1 VSLLA
6 QEIAELIRQEGP
18 LSVSRYMALCLGHP
32 RHGYYMKQDP
42 FGADGDF
49 TTAPEISQI
58 FGELIGLWAA
68 NVWQAMGA
76 PASIRLVELGP
87 GRGTLMQDM
96 LRAARALQGF
106 RQALSVHLVEMSPML
121 RERQRQTLAA
131 VGVEPHWHDRI
142 EQALEGPAIIVANE
156 FLDALPLDQFV
167 RTPDGWRE
175 RLVGLD
181 SEGQL
186 AFGLAAEAPSPLAD
200 SPPRASEGART
211 PPPCGEGQGWGAQS
225 PNAEQQDEAGPLLQ
239 SALHSVVRP
248 PSPYPSPR
256 GGREEPGLDLRAPLD
271 SVLEQPAAAS
281 EAVAAVAR
289 HVAAEGGAGLFID
302 YGPTRSGFGD
312 TLQAMKR
319 HEFVDVLA
327 EPGDADLTVHVDFAR
342 MAQAG
347 LAAGAAA
354 HGAVTQR
361 DFLLALGLQQR
372 FEALSRRATPE
383 QAQTLASGVQRL
395 IETGPTAMGE
405 LFKVMAVAD
414 RNLPLLPGFD
424 LHRLPE
430 QG

>member
-1 VSLLA
+1 MSLLA
-6 QEIAELIRQEGP
+6 QELAELIRQEGP
-18 LSVSRYMALCLGHP
+18 LSVSRYLALCLGHP

-49 TTAPEISQI
+49 TTAPEISQV

-68 NVWQAMGA
+68 SIWQAMGA
-76 PASIRLVELGP
+76 PASVRLVELGP

-96 LRAARALQGF
+96 LRAARALPGF
-106 RQALSVHLVEMSPML
+106 REALSVHLVEMSPVL
-121 RERQRQTLAA
+121 RERQRETLAA

-142 EQALEGPAIIVANE
+142 DQALDGPAIVIANE

-167 RTPDGWRE
+167 RTPEGWRE

-181 SEGQL
+181 DEGRL
-186 AFGLAAEAPSPLAD
+186 AFGLAGEPDNSLSVAAP
-200 SPPRASEGART
+200 AS
-211 PPPCGEGQGWGAQS
+211 
-225 PNAEQQDEAGPLLQ
+225 
-239 SALHSVVRP
+239 
-248 PSPYPSPR
+248 
-256 GGREEPGLDLRAPLD
+256 
-271 SVLEQPAAAS
+271 SVLEQPAAAL
-281 EAVAAVAR
+281 EAIAAVAR
-289 HVAAEGGAGLFID
+289 HVATQGGVGLFID
-302 YGPTRSGFGD
+302 YGPARSGFGD
-312 TLQAMKR
+312 TLQALKR
-319 HEFVDVLA
+319 HAFVDVLA

-372 FEALSRRATPE
+372 FEALSGRATPE
-383 QAQTLASGVQRL
+383 QAQTLADGVQRL
-395 IETGPTAMGE
+395 IDTGPTAMGE
-405 LFKVMAVAD
+405 LFKVLAVAE

-424 LHRLPE
+424 LHHLPE

>member
-1 VSLLA
+1 MNSLA
-6 QEIAELIRQEGP
+6 QELVELIRQEGP
-18 LSVSRYMALCLGHP
+18 ISISRYMALCLGHP

-49 TTAPEISQI
+49 TTSPEISQI

-68 NVWQAMGA
+68 SIWQAMGA
-76 PASIRLVELGP
+76 PASVRLIEIGP

-96 LRAARALQGF
+96 LRAARALPGF
-106 RQALSVHLVEMSPML
+106 RDALSVHLVETSPVL
-121 RERQRQTLAA
+121 RERQRTTLAGSGA
-131 VGVEPHWHDRI
+131 TPQWHERI
-142 EQALEGPAIIVANE
+142 DQALEGPAIVVANE

-167 RTPDGWRE
+167 GTPEGWRE
-175 RLVGLD
+175 RLIGLD
-181 SEGQL
+181 GEGRL
-186 AFGLAAEAPSPLAD
+186 AFGLAAEPDNAVTVAAPI
-200 SPPRASEGART
+200 GA
-211 PPPCGEGQGWGAQS
+211 
-225 PNAEQQDEAGPLLQ
+225 
-239 SALHSVVRP
+239 
-248 PSPYPSPR
+248 
-256 GGREEPGLDLRAPLD
+256 
-271 SVLEQPAAAS
+271 VLEQPAVAL

-302 YGPTRSGFGD
+302 YGPTCSGFGD

-319 HEFVDVLA
+319 HAFVDVLA

-347 LAAGAAA
+347 LAVGAAA

-372 FEALSRRATPE
+372 LEALSRRATPA
-383 QAQTLASGVQRL
+383 QAEALASGAERL

-405 LFKVMAVAD
+405 LFKVLAVAD
-414 RNLPLLPGFD
+414 PNLPPLPGFD

>member
-1 VSLLA
+1 VNLLA
-6 QEIAELIRQEGP
+6 QELVELIRQEGP
-18 LSVSRYMALCLGHP
+18 ISVSRYMALCLGHP

-68 NVWQAMGA
+68 SIWQAMGA
-76 PASIRLVELGP
+76 PSSIRLVELGP

-96 LRAARALQGF
+96 LRAARALPGF
-106 RQALSVHLVEMSPML
+106 YEALSVHLVETSPVL
-121 RERQRQTLAA
+121 RERQKATLAGSGA
-131 VGVEPHWHDRI
+131 EPQWHERI
-142 EQALEGPAIIVANE
+142 DQALEGPAIVVANE

-167 RTPDGWRE
+167 RTQDGWRE

-181 SEGQL
+181 EKGRL
-186 AFGLAAEAPSPLAD
+186 TFGLARQAPSPLA
-200 SPPRASEGART
+200 
-211 PPPCGEGQGWGAQS
+211 GEGWGEGSRDVAS
-225 PNAEQQDEAGPLLQ
+225 ASLTKTPND
-239 SALHSVVRP
+239 S
-248 PSPYPSPR
+248 
-256 GGREEPGLDLRAPLD
+256 DLRDPSSAPSGHLLPQGEKGGAAPVG
-271 SVLEQPAAAS
+271 SVLEPLAAAL
-281 EAVAAVAR
+281 EVVAAVAH
-289 HVAAEGGAGLFID
+289 HVAAEGGVGLFID
-302 YGPTRSGFGD
+302 YGPARSGFGD
-312 TLQAMKR
+312 TLQALKR
-319 HEFVDVLA
+319 HAFVDVLA

-354 HGAVTQR
+354 QGPATQR

-372 FEALSRRATPE
+372 FEALSRRASPA
-383 QAQTLASGVQRL
+383 QAETLASGVERL

-405 LFKVMAVAD
+405 LFKVLAVAD
-414 RNLPLLPGFD
+414 PKLPLLPGFD

>member
-1 VSLLA
+1 VNALA
-6 QEIAELIRQEGP
+6 QELAELIRQEGP
-18 LSVSRYMALCLGHP
+18 ISISRYMALCLGHP

-42 FGADGDF
+42 FGAEGDF

-68 NVWQAMGA
+68 SVWQALGA
-76 PASIRLVELGP
+76 PTSIRLVELGP

-96 LRAARALQGF
+96 LRAARAMPGF
-106 RQALSVHLVEMSPML
+106 REALSVHLVEMSPVL
-121 RERQRQTLAA
+121 RERQSTTLAA
-131 VGVEPHWHDRI
+131 SGTTPRWHDRI
-142 EQALEGPAIIVANE
+142 EQALDGPVIVVANE

-167 RTPDGWRE
+167 RTPEGWRE

-181 SEGQL
+181 DKGRL
-186 AFGLAAEAPSPLAD
+186 AFGLAPQAPSPLA
-200 SPPRASEGART
+200 
-211 PPPCGEGQGWGAQS
+211 GEGWGEGSRNAGNALLTTTANNSGLSDPSSGPPGHLLPQGEKGDA
-225 PNAEQQDEAGPLLQ
+225 
-239 SALHSVVRP
+239 
-248 PSPYPSPR
+248 
-256 GGREEPGLDLRAPLD
+256 APVS
-271 SVLEQPAAAS
+271 SVLEQPAAALD
-281 EAVAAVAR
+281 AVAAVAR

-302 YGPTRSGFGD
+302 YGPARSGFGD
-312 TLQAMKR
+312 TLQALKR
-319 HEFVDVLA
+319 HAFVDVLA

-361 DFLLALGLQQR
+361 DFLLTLGLQQR
-372 FEALSRRATPE
+372 FEALSRRATP
-383 QAQTLASGVQRL
+383 AQVETLAGGVKRL

-405 LFKVMAVAD
+405 LFKVLAVAD
-414 RNLPLLPGFD
+414 PKLPLLPGFD